1 MIADM
6 VCTGRPLFAYGSL
19 MFPEIIRSVIGRVP
33 EGRPAIIQGYRRLV
47 VAGESFPGMIKVG
60 ESDERVEGLLY
71 MDITSEEWKRI
82 IAFEDEFYELT
93 EVAVSRLGEN
103 LSALAF
109 VVPPAKKSLLAQEQ
123 WHPDYF
129 RKHHLGRLLAE
140 TNR

>member
-6 VCTGRPLFAYGSL
+6 VGSGRPLFVYGSL

-60 ESDERVEGLLY
+60 ESDERVDGLVY
-71 MDITSEEWKRI
+71 VDITSEEWKRI
-82 IAFEDEFYELT
+82 IAFEDEFYGLK
-93 EVAVSRLGEN
+93 EVSVERLGEN

-109 VVPPAKKSLLAQEQ
+109 VVPPAKKSLLADEV
-123 WHPDYF
+123 WNPDQF
-129 RKHHLGRLLAE
+129 RDSLLRCWAD
-140 TNR
+140 R

>member
-1 MIADM
+1 LIADM
-6 VCTGRPLFAYGSL
+6 VGSGRPLFVYGSL

-60 ESDERVEGLLY
+60 ESDERVDGLVY
-71 MDITSEEWKRI
+71 VDITSEEWKRI
-82 IAFEDEFYELT
+82 IAFEDEFYGLK
-93 EVAVSRLGEN
+93 EVSVERLGEN

-109 VVPPAKKSLLAQEQ
+109 VVPPAKKSLLAEEQ
-123 WHPDYF
+123 WRPDYF
-129 RKHHLGRLLAE
+129 REHHLGRLLAE